1 MWFIVSYLSD
11 GINCRKHFTSLDDA
25 MRFCRAHNGT
35 LAGASL

>member
-1 MWFIVSYLSD
+1 MWFIVSYLAD
-11 GINCRKHFTSLDDA
+11 GIASRKRFNNFEDA